1 LDRLALPVQ
10 SSWHPSADA
19 IGDTMN
25 RHIICAIGFAVG
37 SACAL
42 TALGHDLTLQECNEG
57 GEFIRNA
64 ALARDNGMTRA
75 FFVGKLEEDLIM
87 IRAFP
92 PQLRWFAQDASDERL
107 LTEAVLQVFDAPLK
121 PEQHEAAFIM
131 NCTEAAASIEED
143 KSGDSI

>member
-1 LDRLALPVQ
+1 
-10 SSWHPSADA
+10 
-19 IGDTMN
+19 MN
-25 RHIICAIGFAVG
+25 RQIICAIGFTLG
-37 SACAL
+37 STCAIPVF
-42 TALGHDLTLQECNEG
+42 AHDLTLQECNEG

-75 FFVGKLEEDLIM
+75 YFFGKLEEDLMM

-92 PQLRWFAQDASDERL
+92 PQLRWFAQDASDEKL
-107 LTEAVLQVFDAPLK
+107 LTEAVLQVFDAPVK